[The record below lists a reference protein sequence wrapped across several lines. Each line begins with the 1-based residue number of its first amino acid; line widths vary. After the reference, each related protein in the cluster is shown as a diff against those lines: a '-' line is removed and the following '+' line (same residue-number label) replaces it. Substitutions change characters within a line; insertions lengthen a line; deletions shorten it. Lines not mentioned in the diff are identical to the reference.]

1 MIEQNIKQRLVGA
14 AILISIGVIF
24 IPLLL
29 RQPVG
34 IRLGNN
40 NSADVEIRASKE
52 QGLSITD
59 VQVEHG
65 KEDSQALN
73 DGQANLTQIFSES
86 ERLIQIGS
94 FSYKKN
100 AQHLRDKVVSFGYKA
115 FIETVQRGTTIIY
128 KVRVDVGSEG
138 NIQNLKQK
146 LEHQLGAETLII
158 LPSDNSS

>member
-1 MIEQNIKQRLVGA
+1 MIEQNIKQRLAGA

-34 IRLGNN
+34 IQLSNT
-40 NSADVEIRASKE
+40 NSVDAEIKASKS

-59 VQVEHG
+59 IQVEHN
-65 KEDSQALN
+65 KEDSLALN
-73 DGQANLTQIFSES
+73 DGQPNLTQAFSES
-86 ERLIQIGS
+86 EQLIQIGS

-100 AQHLRDKVVSFGYKA
+100 AQRLRDKVISFGYKA
-115 FIETVQRGTTIIY
+115 FIETVQRGATIIY

-158 LPSDNSS
+158 PPADTSS